1 MKNTITLLFITTA
14 TLFISS
20 CKDTETSYTQYSE
33 QMKDSIFQS
42 YPTVAGITI
51 EIKDRTQLDITLGSA
66 DMFTKSDAE
75 RQKTANELG
84 MMALRLYP
92 KDNSFEKAQ
101 LIVSKD
107 EKSEH
112 VNIAESKISNINI
125 DSLRKATSK

>member
-1 MKNTITLLFITTA
+1 MKNTIALLSITSALLFLSA
-14 TLFISS
+14 
-20 CKDTETSYTQYSE
+20 CKDSETSYTQYSE
-33 QMKDSIFQS
+33 QMKDSIFKY

-51 EIKDRTQLDITLGSA
+51 EVKDRTQLDITLGSA
-66 DMFTKSDAE
+66 DMFSRSDAE
-75 RQKTANELG
+75 RSKTANELG

-112 VNIAESKISNINI
+112 VNIAESKISNINL
-125 DSLRKATSK
+125 DSLRKVTGK